1 MSAPRVLI
9 VDDNAI
15 NIALAEA
22 VVSDEG
28 FEIETACNGQE
39 AMQKA
44 AVFRP
49 DLILMDIEMPGMD
62 GLDVT
67 KALKADP
74 TTRHIRIAA
83 FSASELTEHE
93 ARMREAGCIGYLSK
107 PIDVRMFAAQVRAL
121 L

>member
-22 VVSDEG
+22 VVLDEG
-28 FEIETACNGQE
+28 FEIETAFDGVE
-39 AMQKA
+39 AIRKA

-49 DLILMDIEMPGMD
+49 DLILMDIQMPGMG

-67 KALKADP
+67 RALKADP
-74 TTRHIRIAA
+74 VTRHIRIAA
-83 FSASELTEHE
+83 FSASALQGDE
-93 ARMREAGCIGYLSK
+93 ARMRAAGCIGYLSK